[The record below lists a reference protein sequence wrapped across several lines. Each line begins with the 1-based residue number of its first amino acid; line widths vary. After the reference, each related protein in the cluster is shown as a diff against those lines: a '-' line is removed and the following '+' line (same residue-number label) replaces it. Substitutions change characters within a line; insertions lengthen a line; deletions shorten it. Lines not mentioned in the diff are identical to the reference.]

1 MLSHQRGFIVRL
13 VSCLALASF
22 TGLNSPSVLAAPH
35 HGARYNAAADFSVAH
50 NPNGTWRY
58 LAAGSLLHYVN
69 KDCNASGMLCR
80 WNGKPV
86 CSSAIVAKDKRAVPL
101 SFLTIRVSP
110 DHLIMDPE
118 SIANVAVR
126 WIAPVGGTFRIQ
138 GDFLGIDT
146 TGQDHPVAIRDN
158 ARQIYVGR
166 IPSFGRSAVF
176 DLTRKL
182 SRGETIDFI
191 VSTGRA
197 CTYLSTG
204 LKATITTF

>member
-1 MLSHQRGFIVRL
+1 MLYHRRGVMVRL

-22 TGLNSPSVLAAPH
+22 AGLPTPSAVAAPH
-35 HGARYNAAADFSVAH
+35 GGVTYSAAADFSAAR
-50 NPNGTWRY
+50 NPNGMWRY
-58 LAAGSLLHYVN
+58 LAAGSLLRYAN
-69 KDCNASGMLCR
+69 KDCNALGMACR

-86 CSSAIVAKDKRAVPL
+86 CNSAIVAKGKRAVPL
-101 SFLTIRVSP
+101 SYMTVRVSP

-126 WIAPVGGTFRIQ
+126 WTAPAGGTFRIR

-146 TGQDHPVAIRDN
+146 TGQNHPVAIRDN
-158 ARQIYVGR
+158 ARRIFVGS
-166 IPSFGRSAVF
+166 IPSFGSSAVF
-176 DLTRKL
+176 NLTRRL
-182 SRGETIDFI
+182 NRGETIDFI

-204 LKATITTF
+204 LKATITML